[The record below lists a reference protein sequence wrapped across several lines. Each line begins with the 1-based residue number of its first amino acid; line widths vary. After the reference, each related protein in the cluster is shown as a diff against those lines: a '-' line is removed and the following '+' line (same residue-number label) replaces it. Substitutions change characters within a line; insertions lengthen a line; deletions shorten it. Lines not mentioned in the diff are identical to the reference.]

1 MPFKKRAR
9 KSSEYALSEASKR
22 RMLQKELD
30 DEQAVEPSRL
40 ASDGQTLQ
48 HRPTYR
54 RSLRQLQESFSVNRD
69 EKTIIAIIKLVFGF
83 EPRMKQ
89 LEAIMCVLRGN
100 DLILLAKTSFGKGL
114 IPQSI
119 PFILPGSIVIVIL
132 PLNVISHEQC
142 SKLVALPG
150 ARPIHVSSENF
161 HLDGTLVDIRSGA
174 YTHIYISPELI
185 CDPAMFEIIT
195 DPTFKMHVAL
205 VVIDELHL
213 AKNWKHFRK
222 EYALLYK
229 IRSILESV
237 PFVGLTATCDEQ
249 TLVEIK
255 EIIRFRLDTAIIRT
269 EVDRPE
275 ITITIKKIAQ
285 GKFSTFESLNFI
297 LDQASIAGDPRPVDI
312 PKNACFCRNQSYSAR
327 LSSTN
332 LGIPPKFSQF

>member
-1 MPFKKRAR
+1 M
-9 KSSEYALSEASKR
+9 
-22 RMLQKELD
+22 
-30 DEQAVEPSRL
+30 
-40 ASDGQTLQ
+40 
-48 HRPTYR
+48 
-54 RSLRQLQESFSVNRD
+54 NRD
-69 EKTIIAIIKLVFGF
+69 KKTIIEIIKLVFGF

-100 DLILLAKTSFGKGL
+100 DLILLAKTSFGKSL

-119 PFILPGSIVIVIL
+119 PFILPGSIVIFIL
-132 PLNVISHEQC
+132 PLNVIGQEQC
-142 SKLVALPG
+142 SKLAALPG
-150 ARPIHVSSENF
+150 AGPIHVSSENF
-161 HLDGTLVDIRSGA
+161 HLDGTLVDIHSGA

-185 CDPAMFEIIT
+185 YDPAMFEILT
-195 DPTFKMHVAL
+195 DPTFKIHVAL

-213 AKNWKHFRK
+213 VKNWKHSRK

-229 IRSILESV
+229 IRSIIESV

-285 GKFSTFESLNFI
+285 GKFSNFESH
-297 LDQASIAGDPRPVDI
+297 
-312 PKNACFCRNQSYSAR
+312 
-327 LSSTN
+327 
-332 LGIPPKFSQF
+332 